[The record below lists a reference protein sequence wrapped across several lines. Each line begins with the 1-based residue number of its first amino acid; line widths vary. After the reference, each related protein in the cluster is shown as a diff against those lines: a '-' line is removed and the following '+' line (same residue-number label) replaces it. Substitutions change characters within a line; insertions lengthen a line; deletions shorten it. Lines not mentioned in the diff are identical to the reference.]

1 MPTLSIFYG
10 IVIRMY
16 FADHSPPHF
25 HALYS
30 GYQAQ
35 IDIKT
40 LRVIKG
46 SLPRQAKGWKGFG
59 KRRKARTG
67 RFQSIPCL
75 EGIPLK
81 TQQNQAKPGR
91 GGRASEERANCEP
104 A

>member
-46 SLPRQAKGWKGFG
+46 SLPRQAKALVLKW
-59 KRRKARTG
+59 ARLHQKELFEAWEACSKTV
-67 RFQSIPCL
+67 QPKPITPL
-75 EGIPLK
+75 E
-81 TQQNQAKPGR
+81 
-91 GGRASEERANCEP
+91 
-104 A
+104 